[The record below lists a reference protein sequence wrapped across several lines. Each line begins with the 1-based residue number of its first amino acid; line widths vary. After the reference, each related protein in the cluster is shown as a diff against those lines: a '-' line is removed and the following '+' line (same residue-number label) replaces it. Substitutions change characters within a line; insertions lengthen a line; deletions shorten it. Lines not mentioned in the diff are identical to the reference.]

1 VDRMALMKSIARQRP
16 KDGRRWLKLHSSFKS
31 IELDSYIQVGSYEV
45 PLKGVH
51 DIYLD
56 PAAPHIA
63 EVEEAVMSMAIT
75 KSLGQSMPL
84 QCQLAALKLDA
95 LVHVVICNQL
105 PLLELH

>member
-1 VDRMALMKSIARQRP
+1 MALMKSIARQRP

-45 PLKGVH
+45 PLNGVH
-51 DIYLD
+51 DICLD
-56 PAAPHIA
+56 SAAPHIA
-63 EVEEAVMSMAIT
+63 EVEEAVMSMMVT
-75 KSLGQSMPL
+75 EGLGQSMPL

-105 PLLELH
+105 PVLELH